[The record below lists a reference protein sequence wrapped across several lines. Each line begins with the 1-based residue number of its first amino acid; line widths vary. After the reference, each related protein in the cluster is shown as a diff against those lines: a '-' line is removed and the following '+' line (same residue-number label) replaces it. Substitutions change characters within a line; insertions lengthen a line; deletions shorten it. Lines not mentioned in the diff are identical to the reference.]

1 MATKEERQK
10 ALVARIKRRS
20 DRRDDKINP
29 TIAGL
34 LPETEQAR
42 TAFKERQR
50 ARRVEELTSMRPV
63 PKMPGPV
70 ALKTS
75 SAVGAQLEIA
85 KLKEKLAGHMAQV
98 QASDDPYKLA
108 QIAQDLFSDIQS
120 RNATVAAARIG
131 AQGKVLGQLAQRRRE
146 VEGERDKLDDTYRI
160 ERLDDKT
167 QQALRSYEE
176 SLRLSTN
183 PDATVPQFSGVDAA
197 REIETK
203 ITTTN
208 MAEFLNQEAAKVI
221 GMQPGSEEAIIAAM
235 DKMHA
240 ERGQPSISGLIS
252 EARQREAEGV
262 LVDPTDAAILTAS
275 AELDETQAANLQQRL
290 DLEKEKLE
298 LDTEIG
304 NEMKKL
310 GVANHG
316 AEKFKQ
322 IYQTL
327 KAEVHGPEGVPSDKT
342 QAFKDQIEQL
352 DELMDK
358 LADPSFTDEWQYA
371 RAQIIANP
379 MFKDYMDLRGFNAG
393 QEDDA
398 VRQLFDET
406 RPIVRRQAAASRM
419 SRRLEDESDLN
430 PLAKTFGT
438 TKKQRE
444 ALRVSAE
451 GRGEDSEYG
460 QSIRQTGREAREDAG
475 IDPDKTMFQ
484 DKDIKVGED
493 AQVSA
498 ESDQPEQPESVVATN
513 TSAPVSSAAFAAS
526 GGTEGSQPQAVIE
539 GTQRPIGS
547 SQAILDRLMGAGSGS
562 AVGLG

>member
-10 ALVARIKRRS
+10 ALVERIKRRS
-20 DRRDDKINP
+20 ERRDDKIDP

-34 LPETEQAR
+34 LPETQQAR
-42 TAFKERQR
+42 TAFKDRQR
-50 ARRVEELTSMRPV
+50 ARRVEEIFSMRPV

-75 SAVGAQLEIA
+75 SNVAAQVEIA

-108 QIAQDLFSDIQS
+108 EIARNIFSDIQS
-120 RNATVAAARIG
+120 RNATVGAARIG
-131 AQGKVLGQLAQRRRE
+131 AQGKVLAELAKRRNEVDKQR
-146 VEGERDKLDDTYRI
+146 DDLDDRYSL

-167 QQALRSYEE
+167 QQALRSYQQ
-176 SLRLSTN
+176 SLTLSTGAN
-183 PDATVPQFSGVDAA
+183 ATVPQFSGVDAV

-203 ITTTN
+203 TTASN
-208 MAEFLNQEAAKVI
+208 MSEFLNQEMSKLLDL
-221 GMQPGSEEAIIAAM
+221 QPGNEEAILAQL
-235 DKMHA
+235 DKMHV
-240 ERGQPSISGLIS
+240 ERGLPSISGQIAGL
-252 EARQREAEGV
+252 REQQKAGT
-262 LVDPTDAAILTAS
+262 LTDPTDASILTS
-275 AELDETQAANLQQRL
+275 TERLSEEQAANLQQRL
-290 DLEKEKLE
+290 DLEKEHSE

-322 IYQTL
+322 IFQTL
-327 KAEVHGPEGVPSDKT
+327 KTEVHGPEGVPSDKT
-342 QAFKDQIEQL
+342 QAFEDQIKQL

-371 RAQIIANP
+371 RAQIVANP

-398 VRQLFDET
+398 VRQLFDES
-406 RPIVRRQAAASRM
+406 RPLLRRQAAASRM
-419 SRRLEDESDLN
+419 SRNLENESDLN

-484 DKDIKVGED
+484 DKDIKVGEG

-498 ESDQPEQPESVVATN
+498 ESDQPEQSETLVATN
-513 TSAPVSSAAFAAS
+513 TSAPVSSASRLVS
-526 GGTEGSQPQAVIE
+526 GDTEGGQPQVSID
-539 GTQRPIGS
+539 QRAKGR
-547 SQAILDRLMGAGSGS
+547 SQAILDQLMGAGS
-562 AVGLG
+562 AVG